1 MPAYTKT
8 HRMKSVNINTI
19 LQIVALL
26 FLLIIGYMTFRS
38 GSKWESI
45 QKDLDDARREL
56 KTSRDT
62 LTITQSRLKKSMV
75 EIERMNLQKDIFKRE
90 RDSILLSFKKETAA
104 DWDALVAIKDSIK
117 ENQEK
122 LIAERVL
129 LDSLFSIKN

>member
-1 MPAYTKT
+1 
-8 HRMKSVNINTI
+8 MKSTNINTI
-19 LQIVALL
+19 LQIVGLV
-26 FLLIIGYMTFRS
+26 FLIIIGYMTFSS

-45 QKDLDDARREL
+45 QKDLDNVRNEL

-62 LTITQSRLKKSMV
+62 LKITQTRLKSSLE
-75 EIERMNLQKDIFKRE
+75 EIEKMNLQKDIFKRE
-90 RDSILLSFKKETAA
+90 RDSIILDFKKETAA

-129 LDSLFSIKN
+129 LDSLFNIKK